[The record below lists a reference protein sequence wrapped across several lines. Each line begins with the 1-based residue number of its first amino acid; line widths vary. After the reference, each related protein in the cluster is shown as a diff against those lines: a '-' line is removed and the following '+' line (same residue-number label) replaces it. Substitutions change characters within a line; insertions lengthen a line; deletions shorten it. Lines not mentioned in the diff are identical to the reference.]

1 MLPQNLW
8 VLKCCLSIHSKTK
21 TKKCKQPTATHNDDF
36 LVIAVSVP
44 TSKDGFVFLWHYTAL
59 IVKQRKEEKILI
71 TITPKSLNQQNGWVR
86 GCSPWQGWS
95 WWGTHRMIFDRPC
108 SCPRSWNIDC
118 KIIAIAKFFFECES
132 LLWTWTFPWCL
143 VQRPAQ
149 EDGSSCACATKWC
162 KNRNVF
168 EEKKLFCQ
176 TIGSYFAHICFQIKI
191 QIIRMRIL
199 LKICK
204 GEELFIDLVLLGTES
219 HLKKL

>member
-1 MLPQNLW
+1 MF
-8 VLKCCLSIHSKTK
+8 T
-21 TKKCKQPTATHNDDF
+21 THNVF
-36 LVIAVSVP
+36 LLIAVSVP

-118 KIIAIAKFFFECES
+118 KNFLWMWKSS
-132 LLWTWTFPWCL
+132 LNLNISMMSCSETGSGRWVIMCLRNQL
-143 VQRPAQ
+143 VQNP
-149 EDGSSCACATKWC
+149 
-162 KNRNVF
+162 NVF
-168 EEKKLFCQ
+168 ENSSF
-176 TIGSYFAHICFQIKI
+176 TIRSYFAHVCFQIKI
-191 QIIRMRIL
+191 QIIRMHIL

>member
-71 TITPKSLNQQNGWVR
+71 TITPKSLNQQNSWVR

-118 KIIAIAKFFFECES
+118 KNFLWMWKSSLNLNISMMSCSETGSGRWVIMCLHIAQPSDA
-132 LLWTWTFPWCL
+132 
-143 VQRPAQ
+143 
-149 EDGSSCACATKWC
+149 
-162 KNRNVF
+162 
-168 EEKKLFCQ
+168 
-176 TIGSYFAHICFQIKI
+176 KI
-191 QIIRMRIL
+191 QM
-199 LKICK
+199 
-204 GEELFIDLVLLGTES
+204 F
-219 HLKKL
+219 LKKKNCSARP